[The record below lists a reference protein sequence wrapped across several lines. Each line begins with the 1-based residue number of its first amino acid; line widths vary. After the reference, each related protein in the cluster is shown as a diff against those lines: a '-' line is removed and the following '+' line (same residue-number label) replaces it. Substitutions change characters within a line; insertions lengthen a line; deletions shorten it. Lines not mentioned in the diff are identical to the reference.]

1 VADEDA
7 AGEEAEAAA
16 LKEQLHDKL
25 LPVVLAFLRMDRLSG
40 EFRTEDGGGMRVSVY
55 SWQHLQSAQ

>member
-25 LPVVLAFLRMDRLSG
+25 LPVVLALLRVDRLSG
-40 EFRTEDGGGMRVSVY
+40 EFRKEGGGGLCKCVCVMRM
-55 SWQHLQSAQ
+55 W